1 MNACERKKRKYRTL
15 LLIGII
21 AFAAIA
27 AALLLGD
34 GTRKGHITLL
44 TVVEGEEDEG
54 GVADLYLTIRPGNGA
69 IYLDSFPLTRIDTQ
83 SSIRYANQIACD
95 FIGYDCTQ
103 HDFFYTI
110 RANSAIVGGPSAGA
124 AIATLTAAVL
134 DGQDIDGDVAMTG
147 TINSGGIIG
156 PVAGIAAKMD
166 GAKDAGIKKALIPAL
181 TSTSDLTSDFMIE
194 NASAESGTT
203 TIENDNGTITIIRQE
218 RDIIST
224 DNTNRQTNHQDD
236 ADRDEEVDDSENDSA
251 HETAIDADTRLAY
264 SGRVLSL
271 SSDGFDVIGVATI
284 EDAMSEITGKNYTR
298 SLRPMIPPTEYL
310 IKMESIADD
319 ICSRT
324 SELKEALRA
333 KDIEYNDTNNYTA
346 RIAAMTQKNAENP
359 SHGDGTDDNAYTR
372 ASLCFSSNI
381 ELSKL
386 EIKQGDDEENR
397 ALRETL
403 MIRAAELENGTRNR
417 TIATIGDLETYA
429 IVQERILEAKEVL
442 RGARDD
448 DGDDDDDAGI
458 NDIDTDSL
466 GYARERLISAESWSA
481 FFGMEGPSMSLDE
494 PYLRRACLAKLAEAE
509 ERVNYARLYAP
520 EFVEDSDAMIAQAR
534 NLAGKE
540 PILCIFA
547 ASKAKAQANI
557 LTSAIAV
564 GPRRIDELIAQ
575 KLAASDR
582 SLRIQQS
589 EGAFPITGYSY
600 AQYARDLRSAQPY
613 SALTFAEYSLELSTI
628 DIYFPEERTW
638 HLPPEMRTN
647 AIPFMLGAVC
657 GLGLGAL
664 MALRTR
670 RTAER
675 VDDDTKRSTRR
686 RK

>member
-1 MNACERKKRKYRTL
+1 MNSHKEPTSGYSAL
-15 LLIGII
+15 LLISII
-21 AFAAIA
+21 ALAIIA
-27 AALLLGD
+27 TALLMGD

-44 TVVEGEEDEG
+44 TVIEGEEDKG
-54 GVADLYLTIRPGNGA
+54 GVADLYLTVRPGNGA

-95 FIGYDCTQ
+95 FLDYDCTQ
-103 HDFFYTI
+103 YDFFYTI

-124 AIATLTAAVL
+124 AIAALTTAVL
-134 DGQDIDGDVAMTG
+134 DGQDIDGDTAMTG

-166 GAKDAGIKKALIPAL
+166 GAKDAGIKKAIIPAL
-181 TSTSDLTSDFMIE
+181 TSTDDLTRED
-194 NASAESGTT
+194 ASMKNGTT
-203 TIENDNGTITIIRQE
+203 YIDDDNGAITTIRQE

-224 DNTNRQTNHQDD
+224 DDTNRTSGADRGDD
-236 ADRDEEVDDSENDSA
+236 ANSVEIDST
-251 HETAIDADTRLAY
+251 HETAIDIKTGLAY
-264 SGRVLSL
+264 SGRVRSL

-284 EDAMSEITGKNYTR
+284 EDAMLELTGKNYTR

-310 IKMESIADD
+310 SRMESIANN
-319 ICSRT
+319 ICDRT

-346 RIAAMTQKNAENP
+346 RIAAITQKNAENP
-359 SHGDGTDDNAYTR
+359 NHGNGTDDNAYTR

-386 EIKQGDDEENR
+386 EIEHGDDEENR

-403 MIRAAELENGTRNR
+403 IARAAELENETRNR
-417 TIATIGDLETYA
+417 PIITISDLETYA

-442 RGARDD
+442 RGSR
-448 DGDDDDDAGI
+448 GDDNKATI
-458 NDIDTDSL
+458 NDVGTESL

-481 FFGMEGPSMSLDE
+481 FFGMDGISVPLDE
-494 PYLRRACLAKLAEAE
+494 QHLRRACLAKLAEAE

-520 EFVEDSDAMIAQAR
+520 DFVEDSDAMIAQAR
-534 NLAGKE
+534 SLAGDE

-557 LTSAIAV
+557 LTSAITV
-564 GPRRIDELIAQ
+564 GPGRIDDLIAQ

-600 AQYARDLRSAQPY
+600 AQYARNLRSAQPY

-628 DIYFPEERTW
+628 DIYFPETRTW
-638 HLPPEMRTN
+638 RIPPEIRIGST
-647 AIPFMLGAVC
+647 PFILGAVFGSC
-657 GLGLGAL
+657 LGMLLAL
-664 MALRTR
+664 RSRRYTKHMNEHRTR
-670 RTAER
+670 RT
-675 VDDDTKRSTRR
+675 SR